1 MAPPRRQTPPR
12 RRGRPG
18 DGVRRPRDPGRRMRP
33 HRIRLLAGVAVLVL
47 GLLTARAAFLGTVR
61 AGELADRASEQ
72 NRYAV
77 DLDAQRGSIL
87 SRDGRDLAIDRLAVN
102 VTATPY
108 LVTDPEGTAAKLGAA
123 LERDPNELAK
133 ALAGRGGYEMLA
145 REVSP
150 RRAERAKALDLP
162 GIDFEDT
169 YQRFQP
175 GGPLAAQ
182 VVGLT
187 GDERQGL
194 SGIEAQL
201 DDVLTGRDGR
211 RVEVR
216 DVFGRPLKV
225 LADADPEP
233 GTDVRLTIDTTVQE
247 RVVRI
252 LAETRKEFGAKSAMA
267 LVMRPRDGAI
277 LAMATVPGINPNDR
291 RRLNEDNERNRPVTD
306 TFEPGS
312 TFKIVTMAGAL
323 EEGVVT
329 PTTSFDLP
337 VQIRRYDRELKDSER
352 EKPVTYTAT
361 EILEKSSNIG
371 TVFIAE
377 RLGKERVQAWI
388 ERFGFGRPTGIDF
401 PGEVPGIMLPADA
414 WSGTSIINIPIGQ
427 GIGVT
432 LTQLTRAFAAVANG
446 GLLVRPHLVERVG
459 GEPVPQPAP
468 ERIMSRAT
476 ARKLD
481 RMLRTVV
488 SDGGTGT
495 LAQVQG
501 YEIAG
506 KTGTANKIDEG
517 TGEYSDSRYLASFVG
532 YAPAS
537 RPELLIA
544 VAVDEPTQGAYYGGV
559 AAAPAFE
566 QIAEFSLQTLGI
578 AP

>member
-1 MAPPRRQTPPR
+1 MAAPRRQTPPR

-18 DGVRRPRDPGRRMRP
+18 GGGRAPRDPGRRLRP
-33 HRIRLLAGVAVLVL
+33 HRIRLLAAVAVLAL
-47 GLLTARAAFLGTVR
+47 GLLAARAAFLGTVR
-61 AGELADRASEQ
+61 AGELADRASQQ
-72 NRYAV
+72 NRHAV
-77 DLDAQRGSIL
+77 DLDAQRGAIL
-87 SRDGRDLAIDRLAVN
+87 SSDGRDLAIDRLAVN

-108 LVTDPEGTAAKLGAA
+108 LVTDPEAAAAKLGAA
-123 LERDPNELAK
+123 LERDPNEIAN
-133 ALAGRGGYEMLA
+133 ALSGRGGYVMLA

-150 RRAERAKALDLP
+150 RRAERAKRLGLP
-162 GIDFEDT
+162 GIHFEDT

-175 GGPLAAQ
+175 GGPMAAQ

-187 GDERQGL
+187 GDERRGL

-201 DDVLTGRDGR
+201 DDALTGEDGR

-216 DVFGRPLKV
+216 DVFGRPLKI
-225 LADADPEP
+225 LADADPVP
-233 GTDVRLTIDTTVQE
+233 GTDVRLTIDTTVQD

-252 LAETRKEFGAKSAMA
+252 LAQTREEFGAKSAMA
-267 LVMRPRDGAI
+267 MVMRPRDGAI
-277 LAMATVPGINPNDR
+277 LAMAGVPGVNPNDR
-291 RRLNEDNERNRPVTD
+291 RRLNPDNERNRPVTD

-312 TFKIVTMAGAL
+312 TFKIVTMAAAL
-323 EEGVVT
+323 EEGEVT
-329 PTTSFDLP
+329 PSTPFHLP
-337 VQIRRYDRELKDSER
+337 VEITRYDRDLRDSDR
-352 EKPVTYTAT
+352 EEPVTYTAT
-361 EILEKSSNIG
+361 EILQKSSNIG

-377 RLGKERVQAWI
+377 QLGKERVQAWI

-401 PGEVPGIMLPADA
+401 PGEVPGIMLPAEE

-481 RMLRTVV
+481 RMLQTVV
-488 SDGGTGT
+488 SQEGTGT

-501 YEIAG
+501 YDIAG
-506 KTGTANKIDEG
+506 KTGTANKIDPE
-517 TGEYSDSRYLASFVG
+517 TGEYTSSYLASFVG
-532 YAPAS
+532 YAPAG

-544 VAVDEPTQGAYYGGV
+544 VVVDEPTRGAYYGGDV
-559 AAAPAFE
+559 AAPAFE